1 MATHDSNIKAVVRFS
16 NIKKFSAEKFAHFL
30 NAHGQSVFKVEQ
42 TRVLYCGEGRVY
54 AILELANRN
63 SGYSFA
69 DVCKHALSL
78 EGQSFS
84 HKNIKVSMT
93 TLEEMKRSYERYK
106 SKQQHLKD
114 EKLLEKL
121 NGSVNSGGDSSIL
134 MPSAVHNGSHNGS
147 NNGNNAIWSQPN
159 PDKAYS
165 TTSSNLLSNQ
175 SADTETRPEHDY
187 IILFKGRGGPS
198 LPLDLTVDEI
208 LSTFSGISQHSISA
222 FDREPPSG
230 ILMIKRL
237 ESNVDNLEYF
247 IRFDTIPNKRKSVC
261 RAKDKASMRGV
272 NLTFRKITDIQQW
285 HSGEMVIVY
294 DFFEEREIQ
303 KSKILANKEERERI
317 LKLEKEKVERRK
329 SEEQLLE
336 NRKLQ
341 EQKQL
346 LAEEAEQATLSALKA
361 RGPVTG
367 TKESREITG
376 KILVKSEIKIEQ
388 KLVRENLKL
397 PVVNFSTAN
406 AIINNKSDS
415 SAANSPLVMNPKY
428 TFEKPETPETPEIF
442 TTPDTQQPKSFL
454 INESSDSER
463 IPVST
468 KIEQAAKLLPAKPK
482 PRIRQY
488 YLAFKIPDEITT
500 PDIMKNCFTPGQT
513 IYTQPSTV
521 TPCINPKTKQVKAML
536 TITGLK
542 NSFVGSQSDSSS
554 SPSPKKAKSTI
565 PSITNIETKIST
577 IRLALRG
584 FHLIIITESIRLLDE
599 DTIMVC
605 AKHKE
610 SFNLKLFSSL
620 LTGVMKDTLKLSG
633 NGLIQPL
640 KCNVV
645 QI

>member
-1 MATHDSNIKAVVRFS
+1 M
-16 NIKKFSAEKFAHFL
+16 
-30 NAHGQSVFKVEQ
+30 
-42 TRVLYCGEGRVY
+42 
-54 AILELANRN
+54 
-63 SGYSFA
+63 
-69 DVCKHALSL
+69 
-78 EGQSFS
+78 
-84 HKNIKVSMT
+84 
-93 TLEEMKRSYERYK
+93 
-106 SKQQHLKD
+106 
-114 EKLLEKL
+114 
-121 NGSVNSGGDSSIL
+121 
-134 MPSAVHNGSHNGS
+134 
-147 NNGNNAIWSQPN
+147 
-159 PDKAYS
+159 
-165 TTSSNLLSNQ
+165 
-175 SADTETRPEHDY
+175 
-187 IILFKGRGGPS
+187 
-198 LPLDLTVDEI
+198 
-208 LSTFSGISQHSISA
+208 
-222 FDREPPSG
+222 
-230 ILMIKRL
+230 
-237 ESNVDNLEYF
+237 
-247 IRFDTIPNKRKSVC
+247 
-261 RAKDKASMRGV
+261 
-272 NLTFRKITDIQQW
+272 
-285 HSGEMVIVY
+285 
-294 DFFEEREIQ
+294 
-303 KSKILANKEERERI
+303 
-317 LKLEKEKVERRK
+317 ERRK

-336 NRKLQ
+336 NRKIQ
-341 EQKQL
+341 EEKQR
-346 LAEEAEQATLSALKA
+346 LAQEAEQAAFLRKQEVQV

-367 TKESREITG
+367 TKESREIAG
-376 KILVKSEIKIEQ
+376 KILVKSELKIESPP

-406 AIINNKSDS
+406 AIINKSDS

-428 TFEKPETPETPEIF
+428 TFETPEKPEAKNF
-442 TTPDTQQPKSFL
+442 TTPDTQQPKSIL
-454 INESSDSER
+454 VKEPSDSELL
-463 IPVST
+463 PVSA
-468 KIEQAAKLLPAKPK
+468 KIEQAAKLLPPKPK

-542 NSFVGSQSDSSS
+542 HSFVNSQSDSG

-620 LTGVMKDTLKLSG
+620 LTGMKKDTLKLSG
-633 NGLIQPL
+633 SGLIQPL